1 MTAPKSIIIEIRAGA
16 GGEEASL
23 FVGDLADMYI
33 KYANKQGWPV
43 SILSQKRGEVG
54 GFKEAVFRIK
64 KEEAYRA
71 LSQEGGVHRV
81 QRVPR
86 TEKSG
91 RIHTSTVSVAVL
103 GEYPEEKME
112 IKPDDLEIDFFR
124 AGGPGGQNV
133 NKVET
138 AVRILHKPT
147 GVVVSSQSERNQQQN
162 REIALEI
169 LKAKLIQRR
178 EEEQKAKVGAL
189 RKEQMGAQERAEKIR
204 TYNFLQDRITDH
216 RVKKSWSNI
225 EKIMKG
231 EMESIVKSFQKN
243 KN

>member
-1 MTAPKSIIIEIRAGA
+1 MVLKSIIVEIRPGA

-23 FVGDLADMYI
+23 FVKDLADMYI
-33 KYANKQGWPV
+33 KYATKIGWPV
-43 SILSQKRGEVG
+43 SILSQKRSDTG
-54 GFKEAVFRIK
+54 GLKEIVFRIK
-64 KEEAYRA
+64 GEESYKA
-71 LSQEGGVHRV
+71 LVQESGVHRV
-81 QRVPR
+81 QRIPK
-86 TEKSG
+86 TEKAG
-91 RIHTSTVSVAVL
+91 RIHTSTVSVAIL
-103 GEYPEEKME
+103 GEYPEEKIE
-112 IKPDDLEIDFFR
+112 INPQDLEIDFYR

-178 EEEQKAKVGAL
+178 EEEKKAKELAL
-189 RKEQMGAQERAEKIR
+189 RREQIGRQERAEKIR

-216 RVKKSWSNI
+216 RIKKSWSNI

-231 EMESIVKSFQKN
+231 EMDAIVKAFK
-243 KN
+243 K

>member
-33 KYANKQGWPV
+33 KYANKRGWPV
-43 SILSQKRGEVG
+43 SVLSQKRGEVG
-54 GFKEAVFRIK
+54 GFKEVVFRIK
-64 KEEAYRA
+64 KEEAYKA

-81 QRVPR
+81 QRVPK
-86 TEKSG
+86 TEKLG
-91 RIHTSTVSVAVL
+91 RVHTSTVSVAVL

-112 IKPDDLEIDFFR
+112 IRPDDLEIDFFR

-169 LKAKLIQRR
+169 LKAKLIRQR

-189 RKEQMGAQERAEKIR
+189 RKEQIGAQERAEKIR

-216 RVKKSWSNI
+216 RIKKSWPNI

-231 EMESIVKSFQKN
+231 ELEPIVKAFK
-243 KN
+243 K